1 MTEAEQRL
9 LSHHPG
15 TPEDHQHHVDAPLDR
30 KADEILRRGALDE
43 VISLAEVAPTRIAQV
58 MGRHRLVLDR
68 LSHHHSL
75 QTLLTLTWDSLDQE
89 TRRRHLDR
97 MVRIVLKMARGVG
110 PQIVRR
116 DGLPILAPFRF
127 DEDEL
132 DMDATVERLMASAVP
147 VVRNQAHVAD
157 YADIVVRERGS
168 RPRACVVMLDESRS
182 MRGSKAVAAALATA
196 TLILNLRPAD
206 EWGLV
211 AFADQGRTVRAINRR
226 RPKEEIIRQ
235 ILDMQPQGC
244 TDIARG
250 LELGLKE
257 IARAQAYDHIG
268 IVISDGWLNTGPDP
282 LPLARQF
289 TRLHFIELPGGD
301 HEFCTRMAQVGRGIV
316 APVRELEEVPAAVRR
331 CLLS

>member
-43 VISLAEVAPTRIAQV
+43 IISLAEVAPTRIAQV

-75 QTLLTLTWDSLDQE
+75 QKLLTLTWDSLDEE

-97 MVRIVLKMARGVG
+97 MVRVVLKMARGVG
-110 PQIVRR
+110 PQMVRR
-116 DGLPILAPFRF
+116 DGLPIPATFRF
-127 DEDEL
+127 HEDEL
-132 DMDATVERLMASAVP
+132 DMDATVERLMTSAVP
-147 VVRNQAHVAD
+147 VTRNRSRVAD
-157 YADIVVRERGS
+157 YADIVVSERSS
-168 RPRACVVMLDESRS
+168 RPRAYVVMLDESRS

-211 AFADQGRTVRAINRR
+211 TFADQGRTVRAISRR
-226 RPKEEIIRQ
+226 RPQEEIIRE

-250 LELGLKE
+250 LESGLME
-257 IARAQAYDHIG
+257 IARAQSYDHIG

-282 LPLARQF
+282 LPLVRQF
-289 TRLHFIELPGGD
+289 TRLHLIELPGGD
-301 HEFCTRMAQVGRGIV
+301 HEFCTRMAQVGRGVV
-316 APVRELEEVPAAVRR
+316 APVRELEEVPWAVRR